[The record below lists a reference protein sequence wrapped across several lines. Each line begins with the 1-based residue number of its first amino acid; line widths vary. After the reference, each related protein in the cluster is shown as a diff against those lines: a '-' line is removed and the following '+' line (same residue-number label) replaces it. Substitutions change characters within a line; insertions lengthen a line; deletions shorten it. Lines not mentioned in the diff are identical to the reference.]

1 MFNEAVDKSEA
12 ISINDLIIKAVA
24 LALTK
29 FPEVNASWADG
40 RIERKRD
47 INIGIAVGLPDRL
60 IVPVLRNADQKPLK
74 AIATES
80 KQLIERARTNKASAQ
95 DYMGNTFTVSN
106 LGMYDVDQFTAIINP
121 PDSAILAIGAVVDK
135 PVAKEGQVAVG
146 KRMRVTMSV
155 DHRVIYGVMAA
166 QFLQEVKRL
175 LQSPMGL
182 VL

>member
-1 MFNEAVDKSEA
+1 
-12 ISINDLIIKAVA
+12 
-24 LALTK
+24 
-29 FPEVNASWADG
+29 
-40 RIERKRD
+40 
-47 INIGIAVGLPDRL
+47 
-60 IVPVLRNADQKPLK
+60 
-74 AIATES
+74 
-80 KQLIERARTNKASAQ
+80 
-95 DYMGNTFTVSN
+95 
-106 LGMYDVDQFTAIINP
+106 MYDVDQFTAIINP